1 MPAAYGRSV
10 PRRPLR
16 VRSPRT
22 DTLRGV
28 LTSLLATVP
37 APLALLPNWLSP
49 EHILSEYGLIAVLV
63 VIFAETGLLIGF
75 FLPGDT
81 LLFSAG
87 ILTELG
93 TIDEPL
99 WVLVVLVPI
108 AAVLGNLTGYEIGR
122 RAGPAL
128 FDRPNS
134 KIFRKDYLDR
144 SRAFFDKYGTHTI
157 FLARFV
163 PIVRTFAAVVAGA
176 VGMNHRLFFVWSVI
190 GAVVWTSGLI
200 LLGYGIAAILPRG
213 TVDFIQGHIDL
224 LIIGVVVLTI
234 AGIVVEQL
242 RHRPPATDVDA
253 APTRKDA

>member
-1 MPAAYGRSV
+1 VITP
-10 PRRPLR
+10 
-16 VRSPRT
+16 
-22 DTLRGV
+22 
-28 LTSLLATVP
+28 LLAEMT

-49 EHILSEYGLIAVLV
+49 EHLLSEYGLVAVLI

-87 ILTELG
+87 ILTKLG

-99 WVLVVLVPI
+99 LLLVILVPI
-108 AAVLGNLTGYEIGR
+108 AAVLGNLVGYEIGR

-128 FDRPNS
+128 FTRENS
-134 KIFRKDYLDR
+134 KLFRKDHLDR
-144 SRAFFDKYGTHTI
+144 SRAFFDKYGTITI

-163 PIVRTFAAVVAGA
+163 PIVRTFVAVVAGA
-176 VGMNHRLFFVWSVI
+176 VGMNHRLFFLWSVL
-190 GAVVWTSGLI
+190 GAVAWTSGLI
-200 LLGYGIAAILPRG
+200 LLGYGLAAALPRS

-242 RHRPPATDVDA
+242 RHRPPARNEA
-253 APTRKDA
+253 